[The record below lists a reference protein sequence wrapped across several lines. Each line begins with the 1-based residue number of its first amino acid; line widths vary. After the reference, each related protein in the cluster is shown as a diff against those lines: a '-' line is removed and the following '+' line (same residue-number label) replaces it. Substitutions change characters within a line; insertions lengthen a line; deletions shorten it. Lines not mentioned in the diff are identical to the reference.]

1 MKKIIGFVGA
11 VVAGLV
17 AVSGIAFAAPGLS
30 VPEPGTLA
38 LVGVA
43 VVALIAISREGKK
56 YLAEGFSDDS
66 SPFSGCLVR
75 VGQTRRGLEG

>member
-1 MKKIIGFVGA
+1 MKKIIGFFAA

-17 AVSGIAFAAPGLS
+17 ATSGMAFAAPDFN

-43 VVALIAISREGKK
+43 VVALIAISRKGKK
-56 YLAEGFSDDS
+56 
-66 SPFSGCLVR
+66 
-75 VGQTRRGLEG
+75 

>member
-17 AVSGIAFAAPGLS
+17 ATSGMAFAAPAFN

-43 VVALIAISREGKK
+43 VVALIAISRKGKK
-56 YLAEGFSDDS
+56 
-66 SPFSGCLVR
+66 
-75 VGQTRRGLEG
+75 

>member
-17 AVSGIAFAAPGLS
+17 AASGIAFAAPGLS
-30 VPEPGTLA
+30 VPEPGTFA

-43 VVALIAISREGKK
+43 VVALIAISRKGKK
-56 YLAEGFSDDS
+56 YLAKGFPDDS
-66 SPFSGCLVR
+66 SPFAGCLVR